1 MPVSEAS
8 RCLFNACSGVGTS
21 SRDRLLA
28 ESLGVDLIEER
39 RTKRVRAE
47 GNSEEDRYKKEM
59 GTYSGSLRRR

>member
-8 RCLFNACSGVGTS
+8 RGLFGACSGVGTS
-21 SRDRLLA
+21 SRGRLLA
-28 ESLGVDLIEER
+28 ESLGVVLIEER

-47 GNSEEDRYKKEM
+47 GNSKEGRYKTEM